1 MRRIVVIL
9 ALSLF
14 CLALHR
20 IVPEEGFDRCGT
32 GCESIVDDY
41 MQQLVCQHR
50 CNQSADTV
58 LRITVP
64 SCSVSYPF
72 LRHGAWRVLR
82 MAAEDTAAAAFV
94 PEYPEW
100 LMPPRH
106 VFGSKAVEYYLYA
119 LCRMRI

>member
-1 MRRIVVIL
+1 MRRIVAIL
-9 ALSLF
+9 ALLL
-14 CLALHR
+14 CCAALQR
-20 IVPEEGFDRCGT
+20 IVPEDGYGGCAVQ
-32 GCESIVDDY
+32 CESIVDDHV
-41 MQQLVCQHR
+41 QQLACQHR
-50 CNQSADTV
+50 CNHSADTAP
-58 LRITVP
+58 RITVP
-64 SCSVSYPF
+64 SCSVSFPF